1 MDVITNLKAS
11 TENFLTRMKGLE
23 KLFATIPKH
32 QIKAELGIQEYER
45 IVAILEYVN
54 IKTTEIAKSLKD
66 DIKVDLFEEQESF
79 FFTLKDDNKLKKQ
92 KAADDNIPQILE
104 LANVYGLDIERNSV
118 VTNTE
123 PKDSEERIST
133 NKILAKARKQLSQ
146 DDYLKLR
153 KHFEKEGWIVIEN
166 DKDIDLV
173 EDSLKTRGELLND
186 ILDRNIEDVPKPKKT
201 VVKQAIEMGQTL
213 TKSERVDLFQHTK
226 DEIVR
231 IRQDQ
236 EQ

>member
-1 MDVITNLKAS
+1 
-11 TENFLTRMKGLE
+11 MKGLE

-92 KAADDNIPQILE
+92 KAADDNIPQILA

-153 KHFEKEGWIVIEN
+153 KHFEKEGWIVIS
-166 DKDIDLV
+166 I
-173 EDSLKTRGELLND
+173 SL
-186 ILDRNIEDVPKPKKT
+186 IP
-201 VVKQAIEMGQTL
+201 
-213 TKSERVDLFQHTK
+213 
-226 DEIVR
+226 
-231 IRQDQ
+231 
-236 EQ
+236 

>member
-32 QIKAELGIQEYER
+32 QIKAELGIKEYER

-153 KHFEKEGWIVIEN
+153 KHFEKEGWIVIS
-166 DKDIDLV
+166 I
-173 EDSLKTRGELLND
+173 SL
-186 ILDRNIEDVPKPKKT
+186 IP
-201 VVKQAIEMGQTL
+201 
-213 TKSERVDLFQHTK
+213 
-226 DEIVR
+226 
-231 IRQDQ
+231 
-236 EQ
+236 